1 MNVYVSQ
8 YCPICH
14 RAIAEGNEDESLPNI
29 LAKRIITDPERR
41 FITDDQLHQLELINQ
56 SYMNITIY
64 DSDKNGVVD
73 LAERALKAE
82 SVEWDKIEGRPP
94 NLTIAAVDE
103 LIANMHKHDNKVA
116 LDNITID
123 TNRNLPLW
131 GGVDWPTNTTAKQMP
146 LASKSIRNTYIM
158 PDMPSDSTLGDVWI
172 ENERNRDTMKA
183 IHVNKG
189 SNHWITLS
197 VNEVS
202 DIVKDKVLDAINNS
216 GGGGGGGGGGAGSIQ
231 TYTRTFS
238 GNNVDTEYTITHNL
252 KSTKVLAQLIDMNSN
267 EDVQVCFTRNNDNMV
282 KVSFNR
288 PPKPTDTY
296 LLMLVKC
303 Q

>member
-14 RAIAEGNEDESLPNI
+14 RAITEGNEDESLPNI

-41 FITDDQLHQLELINQ
+41 FITDDQLHQLKLINQ

-64 DSDKNGVVD
+64 DSDKNGIVD

-82 SVEWDKIEGRPP
+82 SVEWEHINGRPP
-94 NLTIAAVDE
+94 NLTIAVVDE
-103 LIANMHKHDNKVA
+103 LIANMHKHENKTA

-123 TNRNLPLW
+123 IARNLPLW
-131 GGVDWPTNTTAKQMP
+131 GGVEWPSNTTAKQMS

-158 PDMPSDSTLGDVWI
+158 SDMPSDSTLGDIWI

-189 SNHWITLS
+189 GNHWISLS
-197 VNEVS
+197 VSEVS
-202 DIVKDKVLDAINNS
+202 DIVKDKVLDALSS
-216 GGGGGGGGGGAGSIQ
+216 GGGGGGGGGGGSIQ

-252 KSTKVLAQLIDMNSN
+252 KSTKVLAQMVDMSTN
-267 EDVQVCFTRNNDNMV
+267 EDVRACFTRLNENMV
-282 KVSFNR
+282 KVSFNKA
-288 PPKPTDTY
+288 PKPTDTY
-296 LLMLVKC
+296 MLMLVKC